1 MDACR
6 IPMTGLLGVMIES
19 RRCLVSFT
27 CMCMIVQRGLHQMIL
42 AVGNLLL
49 FAWNQGVSMLNLVA
63 RICMSDPLSK
73 A

>member
-1 MDACR
+1 MKLAW
-6 IPMTGLLGVMIES
+6 
-19 RRCLVSFT
+19 
-27 CMCMIVQRGLHQMIL
+27 CMVVQRELHQMSV

-63 RICMSDPLSK
+63 RSCMSDPLVK